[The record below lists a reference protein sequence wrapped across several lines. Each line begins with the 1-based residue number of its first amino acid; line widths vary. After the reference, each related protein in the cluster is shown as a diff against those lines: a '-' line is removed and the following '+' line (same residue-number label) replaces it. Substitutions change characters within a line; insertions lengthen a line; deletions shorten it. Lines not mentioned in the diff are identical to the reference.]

1 MKKLISWLIHRES
14 HVTPAVKDTNQWWR
28 LEETKHSDPPE
39 ERTGLYVWPQLLAAL
54 KSKMGKWGE

>member
-1 MKKLISWLIHRES
+1 MKKLISWLIHREPIPLS
-14 HVTPAVKDTNQWWR
+14 SDTNQWWR